1 MSKDSR
7 YQALSISGA
16 PQFSHNTSIVRILDK
31 IDHIIMNLN
40 CNLSCLGLGFRNVT
54 SSGYEWGVAQV
65 GSDEHQAHLTD
76 EVKNYSATKSAVSM
90 IPCGNLDVLG
100 EMEMFV
106 GLCVLYGC
114 WRYSGF
120 VSWVWV
126 GCGVGCVFG
135 CAWRCLQW
143 PRLCRWW
150 SLPKPD
156 GHQWARRQRLP
167 HMALTS
173 PTQPTTHTLTT
184 PHHSPTMDY
193 WNRMD

>member
-1 MSKDSR
+1 MS
-7 YQALSISGA
+7 
-16 PQFSHNTSIVRILDK
+16 T
-31 IDHIIMNLN
+31 
-40 CNLSCLGLGFRNVT
+40 
-54 SSGYEWGVAQV
+54 E
-65 GSDEHQAHLTD
+65 AHLTD
-76 EVKNYSATKSAVSM
+76 EMKNYSATKSAFSM
-90 IPCGNLDVLG
+90 VPCGNLDVLG

-106 GLCVLYGC
+106 VLCVLYGC

-156 GHQWARRQRLP
+156 GQPVGQETAPASHGTHQP
-167 HMALTS
+167 HTAHH
-173 PTQPTTHTLTT
+173 PHTDNTT
-184 PHHSPTMDY
+184 PQPHHGLLEPHGLMRISEWGLVSELSPWHCHY
-193 WNRMD
+193 REGYR